1 MEDRRVADYFVIAG
15 LPDDPSSL
23 GELSEGGGHLKVS
36 KRIRILSFFTSTFDM
51 ILV

>member
-36 KRIRILSFFTSTFDM
+36 IFKLNDQNSILFDT